1 MFVCILPNHVY
12 FVYLHKNYKDMNY
25 IAYYRVSTQ
34 KQSLGLDAQ
43 RNAVYNFINS
53 DEANNLIAEYQ
64 EKESGKCNHRK
75 ELINAINECKQKKAT
90 LVISKLDRL
99 SRNIAFIFTLKD
111 SGVSFLALDVPNF
124 NTLSLGIYASQA
136 QCERELVSQRTK
148 DSLMALKLKGIK
160 LGAPNA
166 HFTLEQIKSASIARK
181 QIALDNENNMRAKI
195 MIEALLVNTSNCSQ
209 IARKLNENGFRTA
222 KNSLFDCKAV
232 KRIIERYNLN

>member
-1 MFVCILPNHVY
+1 
-12 FVYLHKNYKDMNY
+12 MNY

-148 DSLMALKLKGIK
+148 DSLRALKLKGIK

-166 HFTLEQIKSASIARK
+166 HFTSEQIKSASIARK

>member
-1 MFVCILPNHVY
+1 M
-12 FVYLHKNYKDMNY
+12 KY
-25 IAYYRVSTQ
+25 IAYYRVSTS

-43 RNAVYNFINS
+43 RNAVCNFINS
-53 DEANNLIAEYQ
+53 DEANILISEYQ

-75 ELINAINECKQKKAT
+75 ELNNAINECKQKNAT

-99 SRNIAFIFTLKD
+99 SRNISFIFQLKD
-111 SGVSFLALDVPNF
+111 SGVNFLALDVPNF
-124 NTLSLGIYASQA
+124 NTLTLGIFASLA
-136 QCERELVSQRTK
+136 QSERELISQRTK
-148 DSLMALKLKGIK
+148 DALRAKKMQGVV

-195 MIEALLVNTSNCSQ
+195 MIEALLANTTNCSQ
-209 IARKLNENGFRTA
+209 IARILNDNGFRTS

-232 KRIIERYNLN
+232 KRLIERYNLN